1 MNWKLKKCVIITC
14 AVTALGG
21 FPAMAS
27 VSGLTLPTE
36 TFGQPGAELETP
48 GASESEKPGQAE
60 AVTEASSP
68 SEAETKKPDESEAVT
83 EAPIPSSEAVT
94 EAPIPSSEAAKP
106 ALPEEEP
113 SGLQTREEETA
124 AGGFR
129 EKPDMENLPTAPD
142 EAERSAG
149 NRENSGL
156 LTKDTLLKTGA
167 GLCIGMAIALAGFG
181 LWMSFGKKGRKK
193 TRKQKNEKAMQ
204 RTEGQQ
210 AKEAVQDENGKA
222 REAMAAREARE
233 AVQAGAAAEVRE
245 AGEIR
250 TAAAARE
257 TRGSVDARET
267 RATGEARM
275 VAAARE
281 SGEAMAARAKAP
293 VDRTMTEETMSSGFR
308 KPAALPDPAKGTF
321 GRVHNVGERRNQQD
335 SMGAA
340 LTRFGLLAVVSDGM
354 GGLSDGEK
362 VSQKAVQAMIEAA
375 GRVAVSGSEN
385 PLFVMLSEAN
395 EQVLQMLGP
404 EQIYKSGATLLA
416 VLVNNGQFH
425 WVAVGDSRIYLY
437 CRHHLFQINREH
449 IYKQQLIGE
458 AVNKNISF
466 NRVVTDPQRDRLVS
480 FLGMGELK
488 HVDGSLRP
496 VDVWEGDKILLMSDG
511 IFNTISERE
520 ILRILETTRNAAE
533 AAALME
539 QQVVAA
545 ANPRQDN
552 FTCLILDI

>member
-1 MNWKLKKCVIITC
+1 MKWKLKKCVIVTC
-14 AVTALGG
+14 TVTVLGG
-21 FPAMAS
+21 FPVMAS
-27 VSGLTLPTE
+27 VSGPMLPTE
-36 TFGQPGAELETP
+36 TSGQSGAGAESS
-48 GASESEKPGQAE
+48 GA
-60 AVTEASSP
+60 
-68 SEAETKKPDESEAVT
+68 SEAETEKPDASEAVT
-83 EAPIPSSEAVT
+83 EAPIPSSETA
-94 EAPIPSSEAAKP
+94 EP
-106 ALPEEEP
+106 ALPEEES
-113 SGLQTREEETA
+113 SGLHPQEIETTA
-124 AGGFR
+124 DDFK
-129 EKPDMENLPTAPD
+129 EKPDMKNLPAVPD
-142 EAERSAG
+142 EAETSAG

-156 LTKDTLLKTGA
+156 FAKDTLLKTGV

-181 LWMSFGKKGRKK
+181 LWLGFGKKDEKK
-193 TRKQKNEKAMQ
+193 NRKQKNEKAMQ
-204 RTEGQQ
+204 RTEEQQ
-210 AKEAVQDENGKA
+210 E
-222 REAMAAREARE
+222 REDRE
-233 AVQAGAAAEVRE
+233 AVKDKTVAQVRE
-245 AGEIR
+245 IKEAR
-250 TAAAARE
+250 TAAETGE
-257 TRGSVDARET
+257 TREAVET
-267 RATGEARM
+267 RENAET
-275 VAAARE
+275 
-281 SGEAMAARAKAP
+281 GEAMAARAKSLA
-293 VDRTMTEETMSSGFR
+293 DRTMTEETVSAGFR

-321 GRVHNVGERRNQQD
+321 GRVHNVGGRRNQQD
-335 SMGAA
+335 SMGASI
-340 LTRFGLLAVVSDGM
+340 TRFGLLAVVSDGM

-375 GRVAVSGSEN
+375 GRVTVAGSEN

-449 IYKQQLIGE
+449 IYKQELIGE

-496 VDVWEGDKILLMSDG
+496 VDVWGGDKILLMSDG

-539 QQVVAA
+539 QRVVSA

-552 FTCLILDI
+552 FTCVILDI